1 MGPAGQHM
9 LNTCSIK
16 TLLSS
21 LNSDEK
27 KNQEYKRSQRNNLSL
42 K

>member
-21 LNSDEK
+21 DSDEK